1 MDYSCK
7 SVKKGPKSPSMENV
21 SMDRVACCVLVASR
35 TSPVLQVTT
44 SHPVLNSHFSQNTQ
58 EICMSLEHTAE
69 LASTAL
75 FRGLHN
81 EGFKKTKNG
90 YKCTPNSLCCMSQLC
105 YSKTIVQEV
114 QSTTLTPLSPRLSP
128 LTNVT
133 SHKSVQG
140 KEFVSATTFSGIMTN

>member
-1 MDYSCK
+1 M
-7 SVKKGPKSPSMENV
+7 SV
-21 SMDRVACCVLVASR
+21 
-35 TSPVLQVTT
+35 
-44 SHPVLNSHFSQNTQ
+44 
-58 EICMSLEHTAE
+58 EHTAE